1 MGYRVTVFEA
11 LPVGGGMMGVA
22 IPGFRLPREVMERE
36 VRHIEARGVEIRYN
50 SPVDVNRTVEDLRK
64 EGYEAVFIGAGA
76 HMSQKIGIP
85 GEIDGLHGA
94 FYYGLSFLGDV
105 KAGKQVRIGEK
116 VAVIGGGNTAMD
128 SARTCMRL
136 GAEEVNVYYRRT
148 REEMPVTTLE
158 YNEAIEE
165 GVKFHFLASPTRVVE
180 DIRAVKG
187 LECIR
192 MRLGDADEMGR
203 RRPVPI
209 EGSEFFAPAD
219 TVIAAVGQAPDLSFL
234 APDIKL
240 ELARWGALKVNW
252 NTLCTNIPWI
262 FAGGDFV
269 TGPTTVIQAIA
280 AGRRGAI
287 AIDKYLQKDPSRV
300 EIPDERLEVVFKVTR
315 GERITIRSMVQQRD
329 PMVEPAQKVT
339 EKEEPAEL
347 QPRTPVQ
354 MLSPDARIEGFDE
367 IEINYSEQQ
376 AREEAK
382 RCLRCDL
389 ER

>member
-1 MGYRVTVFEA
+1 
-11 LPVGGGMMGVA
+11 
-22 IPGFRLPREVMERE
+22 MER
-36 VRHIEARGVEIRYN
+36 R
-50 SPVDVNRTVEDLRK
+50 
-64 EGYEAVFIGAGA
+64 
-76 HMSQKIGIP
+76 
-85 GEIDGLHGA
+85 
-94 FYYGLSFLGDV
+94 
-105 KAGKQVRIGEK
+105 

-136 GAEEVNVYYRRT
+136 GAQEVNVYYRRT

-158 YNEAIEE
+158 YNEAVEE
-165 GVKFHFLASPTRVVE
+165 GVKFHFLASPTRVVS
-180 DIRAVKG
+180 DNRAVKG

-192 MRLGDADEMGR
+192 MRLGDADDTGR

-287 AIDKYLQKDPSRV
+287 AIDKYLQKDASRV
-300 EIPDERLEVVFKVTR
+300 EIPDEPLEVVFKVTR
-315 GERITIRSMVQQRD
+315 GERITLRSMVQKRD
-329 PMVEPAQKVT
+329 TMVEPDRKGYGERRSYGT
-339 EKEEPAEL
+339 ETED
-347 QPRTPVQ
+347 TG
-354 MLSPDARIEGFDE
+354 PDASTGCKDRGI
-367 IEINYSEQQ
+367 
-376 AREEAK
+376 R
-382 RCLRCDL
+382 
-389 ER
+389 